1 MRASLWQSVKFLLS
15 NICCLFIAVDG
26 NILSCVLNKHIPL
39 AFLFGLCLC
48 FVIDVKQIYEGL
60 KNSDGIALLL
70 QVFLAVFR
78 S

>member
-26 NILSCVLNKHIPL
+26 NILSCVLNKHIRL

-60 KNSDGIALLL
+60 KNLDGIALLL